1 MEKYILVHY
10 SEIAL
15 KGKNREFFE
24 RKLMNNIK
32 EALNCKVFRA
42 YGRVF
47 AKSNIEEKKTRERLS
62 LLPGIANFS
71 FCYKVGNDIK
81 KIKEV
86 ALEIAK
92 KSKEKSFKVETKKSV
107 KFEYGSQKVNEIVG
121 EEVLTKTNKKVNL
134 SNPGFTIYIEI
145 TEKGSFIYRDKFLG
159 VGGLPTGVSEKVVAL
174 ISGGIDSPVASFLA
188 MKRGCEIIA
197 LHFYN
202 ENLSKPD
209 KIYEIIDV
217 LKRIQPKIKL
227 YVIPFGEIQ
236 KEIIAKVNS
245 KYRMLIYRRIMNQ
258 IAEKI
263 AKKEKAKAIVTGD
276 SLGQV
281 ASQTLENME
290 VIDESTNLLVL
301 RPLIGY
307 NKEEIIQLAKKIGTY
322 NISIKPYQD
331 CCSFMV
337 AKHPITKAK
346 IEIVRE
352 IEKNIDNEKLIE
364 KTLENANIS

>member
-1 MEKYILVHY
+1 MEKYILIHY

-24 RKLMNNIK
+24 RKLMKNIEK
-32 EALNCKVFRA
+32 ILNCKAFRA
-42 YGRVF
+42 YGRIFV
-47 AKSNIEEKKTRERLS
+47 KCNLEEKEIKEKLN

-71 FCYKVGNDIK
+71 FCYRVPNNMD
-81 KIKEV
+81 KIKEM

-92 KSKEKSFKVETKKSV
+92 KSKEKTFKVETKKAV

-121 EEVLTKTNKKVNL
+121 EEIITKSNKKVNL
-134 SNPGFTIYIEI
+134 SKPEFTIYIEI
-145 TEKGSFIYRDKFLG
+145 TEKGSFIYRDKFAG
-159 VGGLPTGVSEKVVAL
+159 IGGLPIGVSGKVIAL

-188 MKRGCEIIA
+188 MKRGCEIVA

-202 ENLSKPD
+202 ETLSKPQ
-209 KIYEIIDV
+209 KICEIINV
-217 LKRIQPKIKL
+217 LKKIQPQIKL
-227 YVIPFGEIQ
+227 YLIPFGKIQ

-245 KYRMLIYRRIMNQ
+245 KYRMIIYRRTMNK

-263 AKKEKAKAIVTGD
+263 AEKENAKAIVTGD

-290 VIDESTNLLVL
+290 VIDESTKLLVL
-301 RPLIGY
+301 RPLICY
-307 NKEEIIQLAKKIGTY
+307 NKDEIVRLAKKIGTY
-322 NISIKPYQD
+322 DISIKPYQD

-337 AKHPITKAK
+337 SQHPITKAK
-346 IEIVRE
+346 IDVVRK
-352 IEKNIDNEKLIE
+352 IEKNIGKLEINSE
-364 KTLENANIS
+364 ILESYKKC